1 MIACSRRVG
10 CLRARNKVQAET
22 KAASVTRAL
31 GCLHVAT
38 EKQAATGHGIEAQE
52 KAVRAFAGSQGY
64 DLVEVFTDPGVSGT
78 TRPADRLSFARAL
91 ELAAAGA
98 FDVLL
103 TAKIDRPSRAIS
115 ATR

>member
-64 DLVEVFTDPGVSGT
+64 DLVEVFTDPGCQA
-78 TRPADRLSFARAL
+78 RPGLRTGCPSLAL
-91 ELAAAGA
+91 WSWQLPA
-98 FDVLL
+98 
-103 TAKIDRPSRAIS
+103 PSTCS
-115 ATR
+115 